1 VSRWV
6 IHSRSTFEA
15 RHALGSYLGEPEPVH
30 EHLWEVAI
38 RVGAD
43 GLNDEGYALDFHAV
57 HGVLEEHVAPLR
69 GTDLGEHPEIGT
81 PTPSAERVAEVLSS
95 RLGPRVQALGGRLLS
110 VSVWE
115 GPSNRVDLV
124 LEESRPDGFPPS
136 LSPDP
141 DPDPGPDVQ
150 RQRQLP

>member
-1 VSRWV
+1 MIRWV

-43 GLNDEGYALDFHAV
+43 GLNDEGYAIDFHAV
-57 HGVLEEHVAPLR
+57 HRALEDEVAPLR
-69 GTDLGEHPEIGT
+69 GADLGEHPGIGT
-81 PTPSAERVAEVLSS
+81 PTPSAERVAEVLAA
-95 RLGPRVQALGGRLLS
+95 RLGPSVGSLGGRLLS

-124 LEESRPDGFPPS
+124 LEEG
-136 LSPDP
+136 
-141 DPDPGPDVQ
+141 GPD
-150 RQRQLP
+150 